1 MKVQISIEGMTC
13 GHCSARVVKALKT
26 VDGIV
31 DAKVDL
37 ANKNAT
43 VELSSNVDDNVLK
56 EAVEDAGYDVTDIKR
71 MQFER

>member
-1 MKVQISIEGMTC
+1 MKVQIFIEGMTC
-13 GHCSARVVKALKT
+13 GHCSARVEKALKA
-26 VDGIV
+26 VDGIA

-43 VELSSNVDDNVLK
+43 VELSSNVDDSVLK

-71 MQFER
+71 I